1 MDTTTRISELPLTEN
16 ITSQYGTNKINDQTL
31 QNTYIPM
38 NIHPNP
44 YGSQHDTPNML
55 PPQQPQCRIPSRD
68 IPINTCLQIDEQV
81 QPNYIPNTRLS
92 SDYVLDYEKHAE
104 HKHVEHSELTK
115 KKRLIDILFTELQ
128 TPFFIML
135 LFFIFQMPF
144 INGLMIKYLAVFSI
158 YNTDGNMN
166 VYGYIFK
173 SILFGLIFYGS
184 NKLVEFMC
192 E

>member
-1 MDTTTRISELPLTEN
+1 METTTRISDLPLTEN
-16 ITSQYGTNKINDQTL
+16 ITTQIGTNKPVDQSL

-44 YGSQHDTPNML
+44 YGPKQDVTNSIPL
-55 PPQQPQCRIPSRD
+55 PQPQHRIPSRD
-68 IPINTCLQIDEQV
+68 IPINTCHQLDEQV

-92 SDYVLDYEKHAE
+92 SDYVLDYEKQIE
-104 HKHVEHSELTK
+104 HTNAQHNELTK
-115 KKRLIDILFTELQ
+115 KKRLIDMLFTEFQ
-128 TPFFIML
+128 TPLYIAL

-144 INGLMIKYLAVFSI
+144 MNGLMVKYLSALGI

-166 VYGYIFK
+166 VYGYGLK
-173 SILFGLIFYGS
+173 SILFGLLFYGS
-184 NKLVEFMC
+184 NKVVEILC